1 MRTTMD
7 LPEDLLE
14 EAKSLSGSKLIR
26 IDNIQRLYIMLFKE
40 VQVMKTGTVNI
51 SFQEGLLRQI
61 DETAREESRSRSEL
75 IREAARMYIERKKR
89 WKDIFVF
96 GEKQARRLRLS
107 ERDVASEIG
116 AYRRSKRG
124 R

>member
-1 MRTTMD
+1 
-7 LPEDLLE
+7 
-14 EAKSLSGSKLIR
+14 
-26 IDNIQRLYIMLFKE
+26 
-40 VQVMKTGTVNI
+40 MKTGIVNI

-61 DETAREESRSRSEL
+61 DETVREESRSRSEL

-96 GEKQARRLRLS
+96 GEKQVRRLRLS
-107 ERDVASEIG
+107 ERDVESAIG
-116 AYRRSKRG
+116 AYRRSKRS

>member
-1 MRTTMD
+1 
-7 LPEDLLE
+7 
-14 EAKSLSGSKLIR
+14 
-26 IDNIQRLYIMLFKE
+26 
-40 VQVMKTGTVNI
+40 MKTGTVNI
-51 SFQEGLLRQI
+51 SFQEGLLQQI

-96 GEKQARRLRLS
+96 GEKQVRRLRLS
-107 ERDVASEIG
+107 DRDVESEIG

>member
-1 MRTTMD
+1 
-7 LPEDLLE
+7 
-14 EAKSLSGSKLIR
+14 
-26 IDNIQRLYIMLFKE
+26 
-40 VQVMKTGTVNI
+40 MKTGTVNI
-51 SFQEGLLRQI
+51 SFQEGLLQQI

-96 GEKQARRLRLS
+96 GEKQVRRLRLS
-107 ERDVASEIG
+107 ERDVESEIG

>member
-1 MRTTMD
+1 
-7 LPEDLLE
+7 
-14 EAKSLSGSKLIR
+14 
-26 IDNIQRLYIMLFKE
+26 
-40 VQVMKTGTVNI
+40 MKTGTVNI

-96 GEKQARRLRLS
+96 GEKQVRRLRLS
-107 ERDVASEIG
+107 ERDVESEIG

>member
-1 MRTTMD
+1 
-7 LPEDLLE
+7 
-14 EAKSLSGSKLIR
+14 
-26 IDNIQRLYIMLFKE
+26 MLFKE
-40 VQVMKTGTVNI
+40 VQAMKTGTVNI

-96 GEKQARRLRLS
+96 GEKQVRRLRLS
-107 ERDVASEIG
+107 EGDVESEIG